1 LARLA
6 TLIAGLEKSA
16 NPLCG
21 LFAGSYSRSSRAF
34 TLSAHAV
41 LDSSRSKI
49 HEEEQVKF
57 QLAINMERISP
68 DIDMR
73 DVQRHTLEMVQMAD
87 EGGFHIAWAAEHHA
101 LEMTIAPNPF
111 QILTWWA
118 AHTNRIRLGTA
129 VAVAAYWHPISLAG
143 EAALVDLYSNGRL
156 DFGIGSGAYQREF
169 DRMHAGLKQSD
180 AWRYMQE
187 MLPAVK
193 ALWQGDYAH
202 EGEFWRFPESTSVP
216 KPVQQPHP
224 PIWVAARAPITYD
237 YAVKQQ
243 CNIMS
248 WPLTRPLSEVETY
261 LGRLQTALEENPGNN
276 RPIFATMRHTCVYD
290 NKDDWMVPVE
300 AAMRQLGQFEN
311 LFKNAG
317 GVDNGFP
324 AMIDLST
331 LENRDEYD
339 PKTLHE
345 HLMFGTPDEIVNKLR
360 LYDELGVD
368 QFTYY
373 ASLGL
378 GLKEQK
384 RSLALFINEVM
395 PEFAE
400 N

>member
-1 LARLA
+1 M
-6 TLIAGLEKSA
+6 
-16 NPLCG
+16 
-21 LFAGSYSRSSRAF
+21 
-34 TLSAHAV
+34 
-41 LDSSRSKI
+41 
-49 HEEEQVKF
+49 KF

-73 DVQRHTLEMVQMAD
+73 DVERHTLEMVQMAD
-87 EGGFHIAWAAEHHA
+87 EGGFHIVWAAEHHA

-118 AHTNRIRLGTA
+118 AHTDRIRLGTG
-129 VAVAAYWHPISLAG
+129 VAVAAYWHPINLAG

-156 DFGIGSGAYQREF
+156 EFGIGSGAYQREF

-187 MLPAVK
+187 MLPVVK

-202 EGEFWRFPESTSVP
+202 EGEFWRFPKSTSVP

-248 WPLTRPLSEVETY
+248 WPLTRPISELETY
-261 LGRLQTALEENPGNN
+261 LGRLQTALEENPGHN

-290 NKDDWMVPVE
+290 NEDDWMMPVE

-324 AMIDLST
+324 AMVDLSV

-339 PKTLHE
+339 PKMLHE
-345 HLMFGTPDEIVNKLR
+345 HLMFGTPEEVIKKLR

-378 GLKEQK
+378 GPKEQK

-395 PEFAE
+395 PEFAK